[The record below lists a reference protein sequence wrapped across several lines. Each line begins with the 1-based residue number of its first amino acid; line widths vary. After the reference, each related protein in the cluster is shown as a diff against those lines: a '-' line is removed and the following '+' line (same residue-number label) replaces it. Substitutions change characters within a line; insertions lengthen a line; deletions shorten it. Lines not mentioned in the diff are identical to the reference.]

1 MVPVDDAVHRGD
13 VPPPID
19 LAGHMRELGRALL
32 PAFVIAVLV
41 GAGVFYV
48 RSELTEKQYSASIVT
63 EIKPAQTLIPGDAFI
78 EQMRAPF
85 EQLATD
91 TDVLNRVLSEVDTD
105 MDAGQL
111 SASLELVPGTSPALL
126 TYTVTTDSPETALA
140 LAQSMVTNVAQAANA
155 NYARD
160 TQGQVEQAQASI
172 AAAEARVNSLAAEDP
187 NRSAAETQLSQLQ
200 QQLSQLQGGGGD
212 QLVVLSS
219 PEQNTAPVS
228 PKPMSEALVAAL
240 ATLVVAAELIVLLR
254 GRFGSSPNRSWARR
268 VAKKNGAAFD
278 ATSSGD
284 LPPILASRIDSLHRG
299 SSVSGSNAR
308 HAASKRDAVV
318 VVLVGDEAV
327 YRPTR
332 GYAADA
338 AAGRPVVVTMGLTD
352 EWWRAVDVADIDTVA
367 VLVSK
372 AGKDKKA
379 AARALKQIHEF
390 GISSFLVLQPK
401 NKNKDHRADQAT
413 PQQNTEVDTRA
424 S

>member
-1 MVPVDDAVHRGD
+1 MAPVDDAVHRGD

-32 PAFVIAVLV
+32 PAFVIALIV
-41 GAGVFYV
+41 GAAVFYV

-85 EQLATD
+85 TELSTD

-105 MDAGQL
+105 MDAAQL
-111 SASLELVPGTSPALL
+111 SANVELVPGTSPALL
-126 TYTVTTDSPETALA
+126 TYTVTADSADTALA
-140 LAQSMVTNVAQAANA
+140 LAQSMVTTVAQAANA

-160 TQGQVEQAQASI
+160 TQGSVEQAQASI
-172 AAAEARVNSLAAEDP
+172 AAAEARVDALAADDP
-187 NRSAAETQLSQLQ
+187 NRSTAQSELTELQ
-200 QQLSQLQGGGGD
+200 QQLSQLQSGGGD

-240 ATLVVAAELIVLLR
+240 AAWIIAAELIVLLR
-254 GRFGSSPNRSWARR
+254 GRFGSAPNRSWARR

-278 ATSSGD
+278 AAVTGD
-284 LPPILASRIDSLHRG
+284 LPPVLAARIDALHRE
-299 SSVSGSNAR
+299 SSAPASNAR
-308 HAASKRDAVV
+308 HAASKRDSVV

-327 YRPTR
+327 YRPTH
-332 GYAADA
+332 GYAAEA
-338 AAGRPVVVTMGLTD
+338 AQGRPVVITMGLTD

-367 VLVSK
+367 VLLSK
-372 AGKDKKA
+372 AGRDRKA
-379 AARALKQIHEF
+379 AGRTLKQIHEF

-401 NKNKDHRADQAT
+401 NRKTKPDKTT
-413 PQQNTEVDTRA
+413 PKQNAEVESGA
-424 S
+424 N